1 MIVKA
6 VREGLGRF
14 IVLINYLTKPTR
26 IERPVRVQQ
35 KMEASAKG
43 LSLYQFY
50 ACPFCVKTRR
60 AIHRLNVPIS
70 YVDAQSNKQNRDDLL
85 SGGGAIKVPCLRI
98 EENDKI
104 TWMYESNEIISYLN
118 DKFDDTEKG
127 NGNAIH

>member
-14 IVLINYLTKPTR
+14 IVLINHLTRPAK

-35 KMEASAKG
+35 EIDKSAKG

-60 AIHRLNVPIS
+60 AIHRLNVPVS
-70 YVDAQSNKQNRDDLL
+70 LVDAQGDQQNREDLL
-85 SGGGAIKVPCLRI
+85 TGGGAIKVPCLRI
-98 EENDKI
+98 EENNKI

-118 DKFDDTEKG
+118 DRFDDSEQTG
-127 NGNAIH
+127 SSLH